1 MQPISQFITYLLLF
15 LRQSL
20 FKPKQ
25 SSTVK
30 KSTLYN
36 YSLLCHK
43 TRHGNPDTPQI
54 KPILCAFTQF
64 LCTLSAYIYV
74 DVFLSLVYKQHISMT
89 SQLFILSLVLNISTE
104 KQVKLCV
111 YSFFIGTECQAACIW
126 TGCQA
131 ACIWTE
137 CQAAC
142 IWTECQAA
150 CIWTECQA
158 ACIFIIFEFIFHVL
172 WVISSTE
179 SSQISLQLVLQ
190 CKLFCQHKR
199 NIIQSNH

>member
-25 SSTVK
+25 SSTVI

-89 SQLFILSLVLNISTE
+89 SQLFILYLVLNISTE

-111 YSFFIGTECQAACIW
+111 YSFFIG
-126 TGCQA
+126 
-131 ACIWTE
+131 
-137 CQAAC
+137 
-142 IWTECQAA
+142 TECQAA

-179 SSQISLQLVLQ
+179 NSQISLQLVLQ
-190 CKLFCQHKR
+190 CKLFCQNMR
-199 NIIQSNH
+199 NIIQSYH